1 MSMDFNNSE
10 NQSSFDLIPNNTLA
24 KVRMS
29 IKPGDYDDQNQG
41 WVGGYATKNDATGS
55 IYLSCEFVIL
65 EGGYARRKSFI
76 KAILNSARGFSE
88 NDNSPQAQNSR
99 RISGL
104 ADLDG
109 IEFVAKITTKKDQNE
124 ELRNEIR
131 FAITP
136 DNKDYKSLMGIIAP
150 AVKTKTPPAAASAAN
165 KGFIEDVRN
174 EKCSDLEIEKLLDV
188 FEEAVKSMAETPA
201 KKSCY
206 DLEKFEGTD
215 RAGVSAFTLTLE
227 REKVKNVEQYTS
239 YFESG
244 HKNLKVV
251 AIRGDMTF
259 VKLKSDS

>member
-10 NQSSFDLIPNNTLA
+10 NQSNFDLIPNNTLA

-29 IKPGDYDDQNQG
+29 IKPGGYDDPNQG

-65 EGGYARRKSFI
+65 EGEYARRKVWGLIGLYSNKGPEWGNMGRSFI

-88 NDNSPQAQNSR
+88 SDNSPAAQSARKING
-99 RISGL
+99 IG
-104 ADLDG
+104 DLDG

-150 AVKTKTPPAAASAAN
+150 AVKTQTPPAAAASAPN
-165 KGFIEDVRN
+165 NR
-174 EKCSDLEIEKLLDV
+174 
-188 FEEAVKSMAETPA
+188 PA
-201 KKSCY
+201 WA
-206 DLEKFEGTD
+206 
-215 RAGVSAFTLTLE
+215 R
-227 REKVKNVEQYTS
+227 
-239 YFESG
+239 
-244 HKNLKVV
+244 
-251 AIRGDMTF
+251 
-259 VKLKSDS
+259 

>member
-10 NQSSFDLIPNNTLA
+10 NQSNFDLIPNNTLA

-29 IKPGDYDDQNQG
+29 IKPGGYDDQNQG

-65 EGGYARRKSFI
+65 EGEYARRKVWGLIGLYSNKGPEWGNMGRSFI

-88 NDNSPQAQNSR
+88 SDNSPAAQSARKING
-99 RISGL
+99 IS
-104 ADLDG
+104 DLDG

-150 AVKTKTPPAAASAAN
+150 AVKTQTPPAAASAPN
-165 KGFIEDVRN
+165 NR
-174 EKCSDLEIEKLLDV
+174 
-188 FEEAVKSMAETPA
+188 PA
-201 KKSCY
+201 WA
-206 DLEKFEGTD
+206 
-215 RAGVSAFTLTLE
+215 R
-227 REKVKNVEQYTS
+227 
-239 YFESG
+239 
-244 HKNLKVV
+244 
-251 AIRGDMTF
+251 
-259 VKLKSDS
+259 